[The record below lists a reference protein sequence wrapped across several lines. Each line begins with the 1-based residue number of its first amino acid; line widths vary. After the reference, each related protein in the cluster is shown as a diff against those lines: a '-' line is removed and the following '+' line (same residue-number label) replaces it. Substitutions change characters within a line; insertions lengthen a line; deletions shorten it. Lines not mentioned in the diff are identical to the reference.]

1 MGKWKRKAF
10 MRVYMLRDR
19 QTRDWVSSRSRD
31 MWRRKSGAQLT
42 RRYHHLSDRLEL
54 VELELRELRVVD

>member
-1 MGKWKRKAF
+1 

-54 VELELRELRVVD
+54 VELELRELRVVE